1 MMMLPQAWVLT
12 GDAGRPGGIR
22 SPLIQIAKVPDTNK
36 NTNKICDFYR
46 VRPSVAIP
54 THSRR
59 VGIAQL
65 TSEAGAVAK
74 DHPS

>member
-1 MMMLPQAWVLT
+1 
-12 GDAGRPGGIR
+12 
-22 SPLIQIAKVPDTNK
+22 LIHIAKVPDTNK

-65 TSEAGAVAK
+65 TSEARSSVK
-74 DHPS
+74 DDPG